1 MRTLTPVVL
10 ILLSSVCAFGKYYE
24 ANRYDVKL
32 QLDSRGVLTV
42 TETTAFRFVVGPFS
56 YVFREIAA
64 TETDGIDNVQASMD
78 GQPCALGT
86 GPGEVEISG
95 SSPVIVRWHFAEILS
110 GTHTFT
116 VQYRAAGTV
125 RPSGDSQTLVWRVL
139 PQQRSYGIGASAID
153 LEYPPGVAP
162 RAVALRSGAPDFE
175 IGRGRAHA
183 MMVNPPMAQDV
194 ILDAQFPAGSFT
206 GPAPAWQAAEARRK
220 RDFERGVRDGAA
232 ASVIFLVLACLW
244 MFRIRTAAR
253 PGSAGMGSDMSI
265 VSPPS
270 SLSPALAG
278 WLLGGA
284 GLSLGT
290 LLELARRGV
299 LRIEEAP
306 RGFLRS
312 RQFRVVLCDASARL
326 EPHERSLLETV
337 FRAGGTTVPIQDFFL
352 RRPTGK
358 VVSALRGEAQAAG
371 LIGETRVQ
379 ARLKLLVAGG
389 IGLATGLGLAAIG
402 FAYGKSLELS
412 YLASSAMVL
421 GAAVVAAGLLALI
434 LWRIQPVWSDQG
446 MVAAAQW
453 KAFAHYLTQAALG
466 RAALP
471 DPAEWERTLPYAA
484 AFGVAARLMILQEK
498 RGGVARPAWFQA
510 IQTPDGSDATA
521 FTALMACNSQV
532 SSDGGGGFGGGGGAS
547 GGGSSGAG

>member
-24 ANRYDVKL
+24 ADRYDVKL
-32 QLDSRGVLTV
+32 HLDSRGGLTV
-42 TETTAFRFVVGPFS
+42 TETVVFRFVAGPFS

-64 TETDGIDNVQASMD
+64 TETDGIENVQASMD
-78 GQPCALGT
+78 GRPCALGT
-86 GPGEVEISG
+86 GPGEVEILG
-95 SSPVIVRWHFAEILS
+95 SSPVMVRWHFAEILS

-139 PQQRSYGIGASAID
+139 PQQRSYGIGASEIV
-153 LEYPPGVAP
+153 LGYPPGVAP

-194 ILDAQFPAGSFT
+194 ILEARFPAGSFT
-206 GPAPAWQAAEARRK
+206 GPAPAWQAAEARRE
-220 RDFERGVRDGAA
+220 RDFRRGARDGAA
-232 ASVIFLVLACLW
+232 ASAIFLVLACMWL
-244 MFRIRTAAR
+244 FRIRAAAR
-253 PGSAGMGSDMSI
+253 PGASGLGCDMSI

-270 SLSPALAG
+270 SLPPALAG
-278 WLLGGA
+278 WLIGRE

-312 RQFRVVLCDASARL
+312 RQFRVVLCDSSARL

-389 IGLATGLGLAAIG
+389 IGLAAGLALAVIG
-402 FAYGKSLELS
+402 VAYGKSLELS
-412 YLASSAMVL
+412 YLAASAMVL

-434 LWRIQPVWSDQG
+434 LWRIQPVWSDSG
-446 MVAAAQW
+446 MLAAAQW

-484 AFGVAARLMILQEK
+484 AFGVAARLLMLQEK

-510 IQTPDGSDATA
+510 TQTADGSDATA
-521 FTALMACNSQV
+521 FAALMACNSPV
-532 SSDGGGGFGGGGGAS
+532 YSDGGTSAAAGASGGGAS
-547 GGGSSGAG
+547 GAG